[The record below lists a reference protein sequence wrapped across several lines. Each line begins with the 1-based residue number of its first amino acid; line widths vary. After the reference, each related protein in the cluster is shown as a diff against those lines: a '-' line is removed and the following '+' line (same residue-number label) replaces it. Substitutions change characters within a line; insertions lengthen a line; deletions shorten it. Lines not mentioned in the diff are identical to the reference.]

1 MLGCAGRRG
10 GGGGIPTHPR
20 GDWSEGRNL
29 DKVIRRKCKQFVYIN
44 MSDKIN
50 LGFLK
55 FEEFIQ
61 RRSVTLINNPESK
74 LDQKFEVEN
83 YLSKLNP
90 GYLNEIESSS
100 LLDTQP
106 LSEKARIIVTI
117 IAYNEGSRIRKTLD
131 NYLNQDIDPSLF
143 EIVILDNHPQSIERD
158 NTFYEVQSFKNNNPS
173 LSIIYAHKVW
183 AEGEYATVGNAR
195 KYVFDI
201 ATMRVSKRLQAEYET
216 ILISNDADTVSLETN
231 YLSSILSEFDTNQ
244 TTDALVTLSVVPL
257 SAILKPNLYAVLSLW
272 DALDGYVANR
282 EPYNLKGSTSAFRT
296 SIYTAVG
303 GFNSMSK
310 MAEDLEIGWLIA
322 DARNWDTNSVIQFKK
337 TKHVQDPRRI
347 LMATASRIPVNEMYY
362 DFVAKPEI
370 RNADNDTLLSLI
382 PNSLDWE
389 LFQEDADSFWQG
401 RTTGMYKWRGER
413 FTFDFKQAMDKIG
426 AEFEIINDRVRL
438 KKLEKLVLNYTKDF
452 GETITIARSE
462 ERKWDPVRQ
471 AKMKK
476 FFSSISDSIIAARN
490 KMAEKVLSQIKNSE
504 AEGNTAET
512 NHLLRE
518 YRRFAG
524 SGYDSERIT

>member
-1 MLGCAGRRG
+1 M
-10 GGGGIPTHPR
+10 
-20 GDWSEGRNL
+20 
-29 DKVIRRKCKQFVYIN
+29 
-44 MSDKIN
+44 
-50 LGFLK
+50 
-55 FEEFIQ
+55 
-61 RRSVTLINNPESK
+61 
-74 LDQKFEVEN
+74 DQKFEVEN

-382 PNSLDWE
+382 PNSLDW
-389 LFQEDADSFWQG
+389 
-401 RTTGMYKWRGER
+401 
-413 FTFDFKQAMDKIG
+413 
-426 AEFEIINDRVRL
+426 
-438 KKLEKLVLNYTKDF
+438 
-452 GETITIARSE
+452 
-462 ERKWDPVRQ
+462 
-471 AKMKK
+471 
-476 FFSSISDSIIAARN
+476 
-490 KMAEKVLSQIKNSE
+490 
-504 AEGNTAET
+504 
-512 NHLLRE
+512 
-518 YRRFAG
+518 
-524 SGYDSERIT
+524 